1 MERIDVAV
9 VGGGPAGATAARLL
23 TARGARVVLLE
34 ARPIPRPKL
43 CGGALTP
50 KVLPYLPGAGADTIV
65 RRVERVELAG
75 ARVPSVHMHL
85 PEAPVALVE
94 RAPFDAALVDA
105 AANAGA
111 EIRDGWPIQEVAF
124 DDAAGVRLLGRRG
137 EVRADVVVGADGDP
151 SRIAQRL
158 GFGQPRRRSLAL
170 EVDLPF
176 APDRSE
182 DELQLRFGVSGGY
195 AWYFPKKDH
204 ANVGIL
210 SWRSGNQARLRER
223 LRAYAGGIG
232 LRFDERLVKG
242 HWIPQGL
249 RRGSAVRGRVV
260 LVGDAAATGDPFFG
274 EGISYAMASAFL
286 AADAIGAWADGR
298 APLTAYDASL
308 QRALGPAMRR
318 LVYVAEIADRLPSL
332 SFVALRFNGWARRE
346 AVGGVAGTGS
356 PFLLARAAATRAGEW
371 TGTA

>member
-1 MERIDVAV
+1 
-9 VGGGPAGATAARLL
+9 
-23 TARGARVVLLE
+23 
-34 ARPIPRPKL
+34 
-43 CGGALTP
+43 
-50 KVLPYLPGAGADTIV
+50 
-65 RRVERVELAG
+65 
-75 ARVPSVHMHL
+75 MHL

-105 AANAGA
+105 AAKAGA
-111 EIRDGWPIQEVAF
+111 EIRDAWPVQEIIP

-137 EVRADVVVGADGDP
+137 EVRADVVVAADGDP

-158 GFGQPRRRSLAL
+158 GFGPPRRRSLAL

-176 APDRSE
+176 APDRSD
-182 DELQLRFGVSGGY
+182 DELQLRFGVTGGY
-195 AWYFPKKDH
+195 AWYFPKKSH
-204 ANVGIL
+204 VNVGIL
-210 SWRSGNQARLRER
+210 SWRSGNQPR
-223 LRAYAGGIG
+223 LRAHLRAYVGRLG
-232 LRFDERLVKG
+232 LRLEERQVKG

-249 RRGSAVRGRVV
+249 RHGSAVRGRVL

-298 APLTAYDASL
+298 APLTAYDAAL
-308 QRALGPAMRR
+308 QRTLAPAMRR

-346 AVGGVAGTGS
+346 AIGGVAGTGS
-356 PFLLARAAATRAGEW
+356 PFLLARAAASRVGDW
-371 TGTA
+371 TGTTSWPSTPRG